1 MKSFAVI
8 PARLESTRLPRKIL
22 ADICGKPLIWHV
34 WTRVQRVPSL
44 EAVYVAT
51 DSKEI
56 ADAVRAWGG
65 EVLMTSSAC
74 RSGTERIVETLDRI
88 NADFILNVQGD
99 EPLIEPT
106 LLESLIQDWQ
116 AAPCDVITP
125 VFRIER
131 VADLQDPNLVKVV
144 RSVDGRALYFSRSPI
159 PFVRDAPPERWLETH
174 AFWGHVGVY
183 GYRRE
188 VLEAYDTLSESPL
201 EAAEHLEQ
209 LKFLEAGYT
218 VRVVETAY
226 RPIGV
231 DTPADLARVRTM
243 MAEES

>member
-1 MKSFAVI
+1 MRIAAVI
-8 PARLESTRLPRKIL
+8 PARLTSSRLARKVLLEIAGRPML
-22 ADICGKPLIWHV
+22 WHV
-34 WTRVQRVPSL
+34 WMRVQHVTSL

-51 DSKEI
+51 DSEEI
-56 ADAVRAWGG
+56 ANAVRAWGG

-74 RSGTERIVETLDRI
+74 RSGTERIVETLDKI
-88 NADFILNVQGD
+88 DADLILNVQGD

-116 AAPCDVITP
+116 AAPCDVITSI
-125 VFRIER
+125 FQIER
-131 VADLQDPNLVKVV
+131 VEDLQDPNLVKVV

-218 VRVVETAY
+218 VRVLETAY

>member
-1 MKSFAVI
+1 MVIAVI
-8 PARLESTRLPRKIL
+8 PARLSSSRLPYKVL
-22 ADICGKPLIWHV
+22 ADIERSPMLWHV
-34 WTRVQRVPSL
+34 WHRVCQAQGI

-51 DSKEI
+51 DAEEV
-56 ADAVRAWGG
+56 ATAVRDWGG
-65 EVLMTSSAC
+65 QVLMTSSDCA
-74 RSGTERIVETLDRI
+74 SGTERIASIVGKL
-88 NADFILNVQGD
+88 NADLILNVQGD
-99 EPLIEPT
+99 EPLIEPA
-106 LLESLIQDWQ
+106 LLEALIQAWQ

-125 VFRIER
+125 IFRIER

-159 PFVRDAPPERWLETH
+159 PFVRDTPPERWLETH

-188 VLEAYDTLSESPL
+188 VLEAYDTLPESPL

-226 RPIGV
+226 RSIGV
-231 DTPADLARVRTM
+231 DTPADLARVRAV
-243 MAEES
+243 MAGEE